1 MYLFLTITLTYFNN
15 NLKIMNFLNI
25 ISWKA
30 SHHCKLFFSSWW
42 IRQISKENH
51 RSKGNS
57 LAVQRLGLHALTAED
72 LGSIPGQGTK
82 IPQALWRGHKTKQ
95 NKTIT
100 KKQKQGIWK
109 VKHGFFISAMLDIH
123 QEIHF
128 GTSLVVQWVRLHA
141 PNAGHPGPNPSQ
153 GTRSRMPASTKI
165 PHATTKTRHSQNK

>member
-95 NKTIT
+95 NNNKKTKARNLKSKT
-100 KKQKQGIWK
+100 WLFYFC
-109 VKHGFFISAMLDIH
+109 HAWH
-123 QEIHF
+123 
-128 GTSLVVQWVRLHA
+128 TSRNSLWDFPGGPVGKTPRSQCRA
-141 PNAGHPGPNPSQ
+141 PGSEP
-153 GTRSRMPASTKI
+153 
-165 PHATTKTRHSQNK
+165 